1 MAWVRRT
8 IDAST
13 APPGNTLSH
22 PVADHLFPL
31 LPPNTVT
38 VTGTDRARLRSRQQA
53 ADRAFEAEYHE
64 LLSDSEYLTAPNR
77 LYNPASASTVRF
89 LEHHRDIQRNAAQE
103 LDPMANQDNSR
114 NYLSDPWADDDDDQR
129 RTRRRIPPMRMH
141 TLGGPQSGRGSSR
154 LNISAPEDEG
164 DDVDSV
170 RAMWHRRPQQTFS
183 PSAPSHPFM
192 NSPGHLSPVLRPP
205 EYADDSR
212 RPKRRKLDSD
222 RIAPSFKGFRYGR
235 YGQVEPG
242 ELTMEIVSCDG
253 GLFANESSY
262 AYENILKNDPTVYC
276 TKSSK
281 CNIVLRHQGATVFSL
296 KELVIKAPGSCNY
309 SSPVREGM
317 IFVSMNQD
325 DLLTRTTQ
333 YQIQYAPPRSGR
345 TRDLRALA
353 PIISIRH
360 NDDGTTVT
368 RTRLRTRPL
377 HNYSDDEEDNQSTA
391 QMPPDFATDPPP
403 FNITTE
409 CDEEESD
416 EPMTN
421 MFYRRPPNRIG
432 SLPFESD
439 SSDEGNPFAQ
449 DEYGLVDAW
458 SPAARRRDT
467 QNMTLAEAAN
477 AHQQAAHEASAGGS
491 DLMVPHAK
499 FFIEKDKSK
508 CTIRFDPP
516 VSGRFILLKMWSPHR
531 ESSSNIDIQA
541 VIAKGFAGP
550 RYFPSVELR

>member
-1 MAWVRRT
+1 
-8 IDAST
+8 
-13 APPGNTLSH
+13 
-22 PVADHLFPL
+22 
-31 LPPNTVT
+31 
-38 VTGTDRARLRSRQQA
+38 
-53 ADRAFEAEYHE
+53 
-64 LLSDSEYLTAPNR
+64 
-77 LYNPASASTVRF
+77 
-89 LEHHRDIQRNAAQE
+89 
-103 LDPMANQDNSR
+103 MANQDNSQ
-114 NYLSDPWADDDDDQR
+114 NHAPGPWADDDDGQR
-129 RTRRRIPPMRMH
+129 RLRRRIPPMRTH
-141 TLGGPQSGRGSSR
+141 PPSGPQNGRGSSR
-154 LNISAPEDEG
+154 LAVPATEDDE
-164 DDVDSV
+164 DDLDSV
-170 RAMWHRRPQQTFS
+170 RAMWNRRSQQTSSPFS
-183 PSAPSHPFM
+183 PPHTSM
-192 NSPGHLSPVLRPP
+192 NSPGHLSPALRPP

-222 RIAPSFKGFRYGR
+222 SIAPSFKGFRYGR

-262 AYENILKNDPTVYC
+262 AYENILKNDSTVYC

-296 KELVIKAPGSCNY
+296 KELVIKAPGSCSY

-325 DLLTRTTQ
+325 DLLTRTAQ
-333 YQIQYAPPRSGR
+333 YQIRYAPSRSGR
-345 TRDLRALA
+345 NRDPRALA

-360 NDDGTTVT
+360 NNDGTTVT
-368 RTRLRTRPL
+368 QTQLRTRTL
-377 HNYSDDEEDNQSTA
+377 YNYGDEDDGSQSTA
-391 QMPPDFATDPPP
+391 QIPPDFTTDPPP

-416 EPMTN
+416 EASSR

-458 SPAARRRDT
+458 SPAARRQDT
-467 QNMTLAEAAN
+467 QNMTLAEAAD
-477 AHQQAAHEASAGGS
+477 AHQQVAHGAGVGGS